1 MPLAT
6 EALRSRAPSRCS
18 ASPWRRPSAQTSRTW
33 SSGHTTP
40 PPPLL
45 VFSSESTRVG
55 ARWRIAGS
63 FTSGPHVLGAEEAA
77 AARDP
82 LDHEARVE
90 RRPADLV
97 ADDVRELL
105 GDDLLARLGEELERD
120 LVRHR
125 RGGQE
130 DGRLVA
136 EQRGGAL
143 LEAVD
148 ARVLAAL
155 LVPDLGFGDRP
166 PHAVGGK
173 GGGVGAKVDHAADAT
188 RRAEAAQPPGRS
200 SSAARHPA
208 WRDSRRDEAIRSHGA
223 RAAFA
228 PPKAPAAASSR
239 PAS

>member
-18 ASPWRRPSAQTSRTW
+18 ASPWRRPSPQTSRTW

-55 ARWRIAGS
+55 ARWRIAES
-63 FTSGPHVLGAEEAA
+63 FTRGRTSSGPKRPR

-97 ADDVRELL
+97 ADDMRELL
-105 GDDLLARLGEELERD
+105 GDELLARLGQELERD

-125 RGGQE
+125 GGGQE

-136 EQRGGAL
+136 EQGSRAL
-143 LEAVD
+143 LEAVH

-173 GGGVGAKVDHAADAT
+173 GGGVGAKIDHAADAT
-188 RRAEAAQPPGRS
+188 RRAKAVRC
-200 SSAARHPA
+200 R
-208 WRDSRRDEAIRSHGA
+208 GA
-223 RAAFA
+223 RALRRA
-228 PPKAPAAASSR
+228 PRPGTQRRARSQPALRGSPRREAAAADTR
-239 PAS
+239 